1 MYSRIL
7 FKQTVIRTIKTTS
20 AKSKTNLGNNIRIP
34 SVKINTT
41 MSHSITNDIK
51 SLQQSR
57 STQLNQNRKSHIPS
71 LSSDDE
77 SLETVIPYIRVWG
90 KETKKK
96 KKQNNIIV
104 HMKHLYIFFLTK
116 RCFSYIHTSRLY
128 FFTNILCFFSPFLI
142 LLPTSSLLYIP

>member
-96 KKQNNIIV
+96 NKITLSCIWSI
-104 HMKHLYIFFLTK
+104 YTFFFLTK